1 MPLLQIKALKTYFAS
16 DEGTVLAV
24 DGIDLDIAKGETV
37 GLVGESGSGKSV
49 TALSIMQLIPRPP
62 GKIVSGQILFREED
76 LLKKSEEEMRQI
88 RGEEISMIFQDPMT
102 SLNPVLTIQDQIAE
116 TIKLHQRVKESEV
129 TDRVVEILEMVGI
142 PDAPARLK
150 NYPHQFSGGMR
161 QRVMIA
167 IGLSCHPELLIADE
181 PTTSLDVTVQAQIL
195 ELMKE
200 LKNKTGMSILLITHD
215 LGVIAEMS
223 DRVAVMYA
231 GRIMEYS
238 DVTSIFEGPQSP
250 YTQALLES
258 IPRLDISRNRL
269 IVIPGM
275 IPNLVDPPK
284 GCRFHPRCK
293 YAQDVCRKQEPKFRE
308 IKPRHFAACLLL
320 ED

>member
-1 MPLLQIKALKTYFAS
+1 
-16 DEGTVLAV
+16 
-24 DGIDLDIAKGETV
+24 LDIAKGETV